1 MARSSDAISSRS
13 TMLISSTMTAS
24 ASSGSFSF
32 LRKVTSPVSSFQL
45 MPSARC
51 TVWASRPHSWLIRWA
66 ARPVGAS
73 SSTSSPIRS
82 NSVTMPRTEVVLPV
96 PGPPV
101 SSRMPRSAASATA
114 RRCSGA

>member
-1 MARSSDAISSRS
+1 
-13 TMLISSTMTAS
+13 MLISSTMTAS

-45 MPSARC
+45 MPRQRWMVC
-51 TVWASRPHSWLIRWA
+51 ASLPQSWLIRWA

-73 SSTSSPIRS
+73 STVSRPIRS

-101 SSRMPRSAASATA
+101 SSSTPRSAASATA